1 MEDSRIIELFDQR
14 DEQAIAE
21 SSAKYGR
28 YCRSVA
34 FNILADVQE
43 SDECVNDTWLR
54 AWEAIPPARPES
66 LRAYLG
72 RICRNLALDRWSAD
86 HSKKRAAD
94 QTALALEELSECISD
109 GSFEGSDDD
118 LKEVINAFLNDL
130 EPTSRKLFVMRY
142 WYLYPVKTIARE
154 MELTESNVK
163 TSLFR
168 LRYKLKSALEKEGI
182 NI

>member
-1 MEDSRIIELFDQR
+1 MEDSRIIELFGQR

-21 SSAKYGR
+21 SAAKYGR

-34 FNILADVQE
+34 FNILSDIEE

-54 AWEAIPPARPES
+54 AWNAIPPACPGS

-86 HSKKRAAD
+86 HSQKRRAD
-94 QTALALEELSECISD
+94 QTALALEELSECLSD
-109 GSFEGSDDD
+109 GSFERSEDE
-118 LKEVINAFLNDL
+118 LTEALNAFLAGQD
-130 EPTSRKLFVMRY
+130 ERSRRLFVLRY
-142 WYLYPVKTIARE
+142 WYLWPVKTIAKD
-154 MELTESNVK
+154 MDMTESNVK

-168 LRYKLKSALEKEGI
+168 LRYQLKSALEKEGFTI
-182 NI
+182 